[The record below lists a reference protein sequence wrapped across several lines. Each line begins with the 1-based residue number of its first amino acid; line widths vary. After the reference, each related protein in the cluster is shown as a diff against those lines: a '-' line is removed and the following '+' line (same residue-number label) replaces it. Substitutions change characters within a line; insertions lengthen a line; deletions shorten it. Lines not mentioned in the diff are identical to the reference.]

1 MTCLF
6 RTQSVQKG
14 RGASMKREMILP
26 VLLSFGISLALG
38 PVLIPFLRK
47 VKAGQKEREEGV
59 PSHQKKAGTPT
70 MGGVMFLAA
79 FTAVSLLFRKEGAEV
94 VPVLFLTLGFGLIG
108 FLDDYLKVVLH
119 RSDGLYPKQKM
130 ALQAVITAVFLW
142 YLARFSG
149 ISLRMR
155 IPFLPGKELDAGIF
169 TIPFL
174 AFVILGTV
182 NGVNFTDG
190 LDGLAASVTI
200 LNAVFWE
207 EIMDAM
213 LELFACIE
221 NDEKKQTSAELLV
234 QKALSII
241 KECYSDGINLEG
253 TARRLHVTEQYLG
266 TQLKKETGSSFT
278 EIIRRYRIAHVK
290 QLLLDTELKLN
301 QIASM
306 AGFSDP
312 KYMSKV
318 FKQEVGM
325 LPNEYR
331 RMNT

>member
-1 MTCLF
+1 
-6 RTQSVQKG
+6 
-14 RGASMKREMILP
+14 MKREMILP

-200 LNAVFWE
+200 LNAVFFSVAS
-207 EIMDAM
+207 IGLGNGVSPSPLAV
-213 LELFACIE
+213 IG
-221 NDEKKQTSAELLV
+221 SLLGFLV
-234 QKALSII
+234 F
-241 KECYSDGINLEG
+241 NVFP
-253 TARRLHVTEQYLG
+253 ARVFMG
-266 TQLKKETGSSFT
+266 DTGSLALGGFVSGMACFLLISAACGIHLYDGDSLCDPAGVILQT
-278 EIIRRYRIAHVK
+278 DEGKTDLQDDADPSPFRADGLVGDTDCDGVCYNHSDTMPDRIDGA
-290 QLLLDTELKLN
+290 LKYGGN
-301 QIASM
+301 Q
-306 AGFSDP
+306 
-312 KYMSKV
+312 
-318 FKQEVGM
+318 
-325 LPNEYR
+325 
-331 RMNT
+331 T

>member
-1 MTCLF
+1 
-6 RTQSVQKG
+6 
-14 RGASMKREMILP
+14 MKREMILP

-200 LNAVFWE
+200 LNAVFFSVAS
-207 EIMDAM
+207 IG
-213 LELFACIE
+213 LGNRCFPVPACGYRE
-221 NDEKKQTSAELLV
+221 SAWV
-234 QKALSII
+234 S
-241 KECYSDGINLEG
+241 GIQCISCP
-253 TARRLHVTEQYLG
+253 RLYG
-266 TQLKKETGSSFT
+266 
-278 EIIRRYRIAHVK
+278 RYRKSGTRRFRLGNGVFLTSPLISAACGIHLYDGDSLCDPAGVILQTDEGK
-290 QLLLDTELKLN
+290 TDLQDDADPSPFRADGLVGDTDCDGVCYNHSDIMPDRIDGALKYGGN
-301 QIASM
+301 Q
-306 AGFSDP
+306 
-312 KYMSKV
+312 
-318 FKQEVGM
+318 
-325 LPNEYR
+325 
-331 RMNT
+331 T

>member
-1 MTCLF
+1 MCRAT
-6 RTQSVQKG
+6 RKSGNPDDG
-14 RGASMKREMILP
+14 RRDVS
-26 VLLSFGISLALG
+26 
-38 PVLIPFLRK
+38 
-47 VKAGQKEREEGV
+47 
-59 PSHQKKAGTPT
+59 
-70 MGGVMFLAA
+70 GGVYRSFPP
-79 FTAVSLLFRKEGAEV
+79 FRKEGAEV

-200 LNAVFWE
+200 LNAVFFSVAS
-207 EIMDAM
+207 IGLGNGVSPSSLAV
-213 LELFACIE
+213 IG
-221 NDEKKQTSAELLV
+221 SLLGFLV
-234 QKALSII
+234 F
-241 KECYSDGINLEG
+241 NVFP
-253 TARRLHVTEQYLG
+253 ARVFMG
-266 TQLKKETGSSFT
+266 DTGSLALGGFVSGMACFLRLPLFLPLVGFIYMMEILSVILQVSFFKLT
-278 EIIRRYRIAHVK
+278 KGKRI
-290 QLLLDTELKLN
+290 
-301 QIASM
+301 
-306 AGFSDP
+306 
-312 KYMSKV
+312 
-318 FKQEVGM
+318 FKM
-325 LPNEYR
+325 TPIHHHSS
-331 RMNT
+331 